1 MSLAVLISS
10 MHVQMKQSFV
20 RPMFRFCLLANPV
33 LNTIL
38 LYEMY
43 RNSGEDNFMAYV
55 VLGAGL
61 MGIWSCICFS
71 SAGDIN
77 RERYSGT
84 LALIFAAPAS
94 FPAIILGKIL
104 GNTILSLVTLV
115 ISLITAVVFFHVPVT
130 LGSPLLFVIALF
142 GAVVTFVV
150 ISSVIACL
158 LTLSRKT
165 ELYMNCIEIP
175 LILLCGFAFPVTI
188 LPKAVQT
195 ISYALSPTYA
205 VELLRMAVWGV
216 DNIALFWEKFGIM
229 VGITAIYAILSWL
242 LYRRI
247 DRRVRIAATLEV
259 A

>member
-10 MHVQMKQSFV
+10 IRVQMKQSFV

-61 MGIWSCICFS
+61 MGLWSCICFS

-77 RERYSGT
+77 RERHSGT

-115 ISLITAVVFFHVPVT
+115 ISLITAVVLFQVPVMI
-130 LGSPLLFVIALF
+130 GSPLLFLIA
-142 GAVVTFVV
+142 
-150 ISSVIACL
+150 
-158 LTLSRKT
+158 
-165 ELYMNCIEIP
+165 
-175 LILLCGFAFPVTI
+175 
-188 LPKAVQT
+188 
-195 ISYALSPTYA
+195 
-205 VELLRMAVWGV
+205 
-216 DNIALFWEKFGIM
+216 
-229 VGITAIYAILSWL
+229 
-242 LYRRI
+242 
-247 DRRVRIAATLEV
+247 
-259 A
+259 